1 MMAFGRSP
9 EAALSQRRAASE
21 KHLLLTR
28 AETMG
33 GAAGASENRLKG
45 GGKQMY
51 NSTWEREVRQCERT
65 SPEDRLILIRFIFRF
80 DADRF

>member
-9 EAALSQRRAASE
+9 EAALSQRRAGFE

-33 GAAGASENRLKG
+33 GAGGASENRLKG
-45 GGKQMY
+45 EETAVQQHLGKRG
-51 NSTWEREVRQCERT
+51 EKV
-65 SPEDRLILIRFIFRF
+65 
-80 DADRF
+80 

>member
-45 GGKQMY
+45 GETDVQQHLGKRGE
-51 NSTWEREVRQCERT
+51 TV
-65 SPEDRLILIRFIFRF
+65 
-80 DADRF
+80 